1 MNNFDPKK
9 ALIEEIQGLNEVQ
22 KAYSKL
28 VSKFEQELA
37 EAEVSLNATR
47 QITAFIKAEIE
58 RKQSVLLEIVKKEKQ
73 MLI

>member
-9 ALIEEIQGLNEVQ
+9 ALIEEIQGLNDVKQ
-22 KAYSKL
+22 AYSKL

-37 EAEVSLNATR
+37 EAEVNLNATR
-47 QITAFIKAEIE
+47 QISAFIKAEIE
-58 RKQSVLLEIVKKEKQ
+58 RKQSVLMEIVRKEKQ